1 MKSTIKTQIQL
12 LNYRLAVRSN
22 IQHLCRKLCAKNNN
36 AFKPELTTN
45 FKLQPIWDSISS
57 N

>member
-1 MKSTIKTQIQL
+1 MIKTQIQL